1 MKRIRTL
8 GAGILV
14 ACTFTVGPGMP
25 RAASAAPLVPPTVVA
40 TGTVDVCGGLADAIA
55 FLESRPSSRLR
66 DFLLASAQRVFDRHC
81 AV

>member
-1 MKRIRTL
+1 MKKTRTL
-8 GAGILV
+8 GAGILLV
-14 ACTFTVGPGMP
+14 ALALGPAMP

-40 TGTVDVCGGLADAIA
+40 TGTIDVCGGLADVIA

-66 DFLLASAQRVFDRHC
+66 DFLLASAQRLFDQHC